1 MARHMKHS
9 YFKQVILV
17 VVLAFACAPA
27 VFSQVNIN
35 APTGLNPNT
44 QTEPEKKVETP
55 APATTTAPAT
65 EATEGEKKEAT
76 TTTQTQTATPRATRP
91 STSTSNRAQE
101 TKQQKPKQSNRT
113 TNNTAVNAPATA
125 KKPWVDSKKP
135 ESLNRDFSTGKNS
148 SNLQS
153 RQEVEMRSYGYR
165 ILVYNTNK
173 SKNAKAN
180 AQKRARDIALK
191 FPQYQFYFNY
201 KAPTWRLRMGDF
213 ADEEAAHRALKQ
225 MRQAFPMYAKEMTI
239 IHDHINVWK

>member
-9 YFKQVILV
+9 YFKQVILT

-27 VFSQVNIN
+27 LFAQVNIN
-35 APTGLNPNT
+35 APTGLNPGT
-44 QTEPEKKVETP
+44 QNEPEKKVETP
-55 APATTTAPAT
+55 TTTPS
-65 EATEGEKKEAT
+65 T
-76 TTTQTQTATPRATRP
+76 TTTENNEGVKSEQTTTNQSSSTNSGPSASTTNRP
-91 STSTSNRAQE
+91 AGNRPQ
-101 TKQQKPKQSNRT
+101 QSNTQQRPRT
-113 TNNTAVNAPATA
+113 NNNTAVNAPVTT

-201 KAPTWRLRMGDF
+201 KAPTWRLRLGDF

-225 MRQAFPMYAKEMTI
+225 MKQAFPMYAKEMTI

>member
-1 MARHMKHS
+1 MKQTH
-9 YFKQVILV
+9 FKHIILI
-17 VVLAFACAPA
+17 LAMAFACSPA
-27 VFSQVNIN
+27 VFAQVNIN
-35 APTGLNPNT
+35 APTGLNQGTRN
-44 QTEPEKKVETP
+44 EPEKKVETP
-55 APATTTAPAT
+55 ATTEPKAEAST
-65 EATEGEKKEAT
+65 ETKEASSSGDNGSSSSSNSG
-76 TTTQTQTATPRATRP
+76 AVRP
-91 STSTSNRAQE
+91 AQR
-101 TKQQKPKQSNRT
+101 QQSSQPV
-113 TNNTAVNAPATA
+113 NNSAVNAPQNN

-180 AQKRARDIALK
+180 AQKRARDISVK

-201 KAPTWRLRMGDF
+201 KAPTWRLRLGDF
-213 ADEEAAHRALKQ
+213 AEEEDARRAMKQ
-225 MRQAFPMYAKEMTI
+225 LRQAFPMYAKEMTI

>member
-1 MARHMKHS
+1 MKHS
-9 YFKQVILV
+9 YLKQVILV
-17 VVLAFACAPA
+17 IALAFACAPVA
-27 VFSQVNIN
+27 LSQVNIN

-44 QTEPEKKVETP
+44 KTEPEKKVETP
-55 APATTTAPAT
+55 ATTTAPAT
-65 EATEGEKKEAT
+65 ETSEGEKKETTAT
-76 TTTQTQTATPRATRP
+76 PQNQTATPSATQ
-91 STSTSNRAQE
+91 TSGATGNRVQE
-101 TKQQKPKQSNRT
+101 PKQQNTKYPNRT
-113 TNNTAVNAPATA
+113 TNNTAVNAPSNAR
-125 KKPWVDSKKP
+125 KPWVDSKKP

-225 MRQAFPMYAKEMTI
+225 MRQAFPIYAKEMTI